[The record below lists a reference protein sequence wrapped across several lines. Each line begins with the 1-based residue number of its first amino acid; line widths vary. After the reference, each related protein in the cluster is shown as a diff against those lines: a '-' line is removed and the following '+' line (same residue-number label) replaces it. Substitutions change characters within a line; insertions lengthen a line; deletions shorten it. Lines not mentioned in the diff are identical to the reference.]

1 MLVITWAQDYT
12 YMIILTMLK
21 WVTFLKDQYR
31 VNKREYLCQGSRNVS
46 DFVLFSKIPFM
57 FYYFNK
63 FLKSNFVSSFKL
75 ISEYRERHIMF
86 LDGKTKY

>member
-1 MLVITWAQDYT
+1 M
-12 YMIILTMLK
+12 
-21 WVTFLKDQYR
+21 
-31 VNKREYLCQGSRNVS
+31 CQGSRNVS